1 MARKT
6 AHDVAHDLK
15 NHEIQCS
22 ERWTTAF
29 KHFEKLDDDINGL
42 NNWIKDVICYI
53 GYCFCNTHIL
63 NNKIF

>member
-1 MARKT
+1 MPRKT

-29 KHFEKLDDDINGL
+29 KHFEELDDDIAGL
-42 NNWIKDVICYI
+42 NNWIKGGLTTIVISMLL
-53 GYCFCNTHIL
+53 IL
-63 NNKIF
+63 VRDFFI

>member
-42 NNWIKDVICYI
+42 NNWIKSCLTTIVVSMLL
-53 GYCFCNTHIL
+53 IL
-63 NNKIF
+63 LKDFII

>member
-6 AHDVAHDLK
+6 ANDVAHDLK

-29 KHFEKLDDDINGL
+29 KHFEKLDDDFMEEIN
-42 NNWIKDVICYI
+42 
-53 GYCFCNTHIL
+53 FFR
-63 NNKIF
+63 IFKKS